1 MQYAWLVDAAQGF
14 RSSGNARFRLFAHLV
29 LVTKYRRR
37 VLTGPMLDRCRE
49 ILARLCETWDCTL
62 IECSGEP
69 DHVHALLDVP
79 PKVRPSDLINLLKT
93 VSSRLLRSEYPALRA
108 DYRGKPVLWSPSYFL
123 VSAGGAPI
131 EIIRRYIEQQE
142 KPG

>member
-1 MQYAWLVDAAQGF
+1 MVDTQGY

-37 VLTGPMLDRCRE
+37 VLTEPMLVRCAA
-49 ILARLCETWDCTL
+49 ILSDLCGSKDWDSVVV
-62 IECSGEP
+62 ECSGEA
-69 DHVHALLDVP
+69 DHVHALLDLP

-93 VSSRLLRSEYPALRA
+93 VSSRRLRSEFPALRA
-108 DYRGKPVLWSPSYFL
+108 AYRGKPVLWSPSYFL

-131 EIIRRYIEQQE
+131 EIIRRYIENQE
-142 KPG
+142 RPT